1 MADKK
6 ITQLNPLLVAASADV
21 FPIVDVSASETK
33 KIDVQDLFGSPQPI
47 GSVNP
52 DTGTFT
58 TLTMA
63 SGGATIDEFSTD
75 TTLSGNSDTALP
87 TEKAVKSYVD
97 AKIGGITANKISQGD
112 SSVEV
117 IDSTAAPASVTITV
131 NGSLQGI
138 FDSTGLTLAYGVGV
152 NEISNDTTLADASQT
167 SLVTEY
173 AVKTYVDNHTTLADR
188 IVDGLA
194 IARVFDSTSDSY
206 FSVKIRDSFFGPD
219 STNYTETYYFD
230 DSTGV
235 NSNWTNPGNMVDGN
249 TGTFAQ
255 AGSAAGAYIQWNPTN
270 TSPSSST
277 RHVEKVEIRIYGRD
291 GSGPNISAFNLYPV
305 FGGMTQGNA
314 LNLRSFLGPVRS
326 WTPWVDI
333 TSDPQAPTQWQWSDI
348 RNLQTKVEAIIGSP
362 GGGIGDILEIN
373 KIELQVTYTESPSV
387 IGSVE
392 KFKVNADGLSTG
404 LGATVNEFSTDVT
417 MADNSNKA
425 IPTEKA
431 VKTYVDFQVQQVRND
446 LDLINIR
453 HLNSDTTAV
462 TGDVCLVNTMGGVVN
477 IQMIEIPD
485 GRVIIKK
492 VSLDNNPV
500 YVTTTPGS
508 SIDGENT
515 FVIDVPYKSITFLS
529 DGSNFYII

>member
-6 ITQLNPLLVAASADV
+6 ITQLNPLLVADAVDV

-33 KIDVQDLFGSPQPI
+33 KIDIQDLFASPQPI
-47 GSVNP
+47 G
-52 DTGTFT
+52 TGTPDAGIFT
-58 TLTMA
+58 ELTM
-63 SGGATIDEFSTD
+63 SGGGASVDEFSTD
-75 TTLSGNSDTALP
+75 INLAGDSDTALP
-87 TEKAVKSYVD
+87 TEHAVKSYVD
-97 AKIGGITANKISQGD
+97 AQIAGFSSNKIYQGD
-112 SSVEV
+112 SSVIVTDTTTDAE
-117 IDSTAAPASVTITV
+117 ITITSDGTTQMIITDAGMRLASGVSV
-131 NGSLQGI
+131 NK
-138 FDSTGLTLAYGVGV
+138 
-152 NEISNDTTLADASQT
+152 ISNDTSLSTNSPT
-167 SLVTEY
+167 TLVTEY
-173 AVKTYVDNHTTLADR
+173 AVKTYIDNHTSLADR

-194 IARVFDSTSDSY
+194 IAQVYDSTSNSY
-206 FSVKIRDSFFGPD
+206 FSVKVRDSYFGPD
-219 STNYTETYYFD
+219 STNYTEVYYWE

-249 TGTFAQ
+249 TGTYAQ
-255 AGSAAGAYIQWNPTN
+255 AGSASGAYIQLNPTN
-270 TSPSSST
+270 TSPSSTT
-277 RHVEKVEIRIYGRD
+277 RHVEKVEIRLYGRD

-333 TSDPQAPTQWQWSDI
+333 TGDPQAPTTWQWSDV

-362 GGGIGDILEIN
+362 GGGIGDVLEIN

-387 IGSVE
+387 VGSVE
-392 KFKVNADGLSTG
+392 KFKVSADGLYTG
-404 LGATVNEFSTDVT
+404 LGATVNEFSTDIT
-417 MADNSNKA
+417 MADNSNRA

-431 VKTYVDFQVQQVRND
+431 VKTYVDFQIQSVRND

-453 HLNSDTTAV
+453 HVNSDSTAV

-492 VSLDNNPV
+492 ISLDSNPV

-508 SIDGENT
+508 KIDGENT
-515 FVIDVPYKSITFLS
+515 FVIDVAYKSITFLS
-529 DGSNFYII
+529 DGNNFYII